1 MTAPIRAMI
10 VDDEPLA
17 RARIRGLL
25 ARQPDLRLVA
35 ECADGAAAREAIEV
49 DRPEVV
55 FLDIEMA
62 EVSGLAV
69 AEGLA
74 ERAEAGP
81 AVVFVTA
88 HERYARQAFD
98 VRAID
103 YLMKPFEEERFR
115 ATLDRVRAHARAAR
129 LEAERRR
136 APPEVLRFGDLEL
149 VTAERVAHRAG
160 RPLALRPK
168 EFELLCA
175 LVARGGKI
183 VTRRE
188 LLTEV
193 WGYREGVSSRTV
205 DTHVALLRRKLG
217 YRADQA
223 GYVAS
228 VAKAG
233 YRLTLPKE
241 ASTSDSRV
249 PRPAQLPPHTH
260 PRSSARHAHPGGA
273 HAARPAA
280 GIREASV
287 PLPRSPSRSGS
298 PPGRP

>member
-35 ECADGAAAREAIEV
+35 ECADGAAAREAIAA
-49 DRPEVV
+49 DHPEVV

-74 ERAEAGP
+74 QKAEPGP

-103 YLMKPFEEERFR
+103 YLMKPFEEDRFR
-115 ATLDRVRAHARAAR
+115 ATLDRVRAYARAAR
-129 LEAERRR
+129 WEAERRR
-136 APPEVLRFGDLEL
+136 APPEVLRFADLEL
-149 VTAERVAHRAG
+149 ATAERVARRGG

-168 EFELLCA
+168 EFDLLRA
-175 LVARGGKI
+175 LVACGGGI

-241 ASTSDSRV
+241 ASTPDSRV
-249 PRPAQLPPHTH
+249 PRPAPLPPHTLQH
-260 PRSSARHAHPGGA
+260 SSARHAHPGGA

-280 GIREASV
+280 GIHEASA
-287 PLPRSPSRSGS
+287 PRPRSPSRSGF
-298 PPGRP
+298 PPERP